1 MSMQDDRLK
10 AMRFEGPDYIPIGV
24 GMLPRAWKTHRE
36 KLDEICARHPVIF
49 GDVTVGERDYD
60 AVSGLYVAG
69 EHVDPWGYVWE
80 NVAEGMDS
88 YVKTHNVPTRADV
101 HTLKAPAGDHGLPH
115 GFMFM
120 RLYYLRGF
128 EELMVDFAEE
138 PPELQMLIDIV
149 LDYNMSQ
156 IEKLIADTGPG
167 DRLQHFGDDMG
178 MQTSLPISPATWR
191 KHMKPCY
198 ARMYGRCK
206 EAGWSVYMHSDG
218 HIWEVIPDLKE
229 CGVDV
234 INPQIRANGLDSLAA
249 VCKGN
254 ICVNLDLDR
263 QLFPFCAPDDIDPHV
278 REAVE
283 ALGSPE
289 GGLWLSAE
297 IGPDVP
303 LENVEAIC
311 CALERYRSYYR

>member
-1 MSMQDDRLK
+1 MPEHDDRWK
-10 AMRFEGPDYIPIGV
+10 AMVFEGPELIPVGV
-24 GMLPRAWKTHRE
+24 GILPAAWKKHRE
-36 KLDEICARHPVIF
+36 RLDAICARHPIVF

-60 AVSGLYVAG
+60 AVSGLYIEG

-80 NVAEGMDS
+80 NVAEGMDA
-88 YVKTHNVPTRADV
+88 YVRTHNVPTRADV
-101 HTLKAPAGDHGLPH
+101 HSLEAPEGDHGTPH

-138 PPELQMLIDIV
+138 PPELQRLIDIV
-149 LDYNMSQ
+149 LDYNMRQ
-156 IEKLIADTGPG
+156 IERMIEQHGPG
-167 DRLQHFGDDMG
+167 ERLQYFGDDMG
-178 MQTSLPISPATWR
+178 MQTSLPISPAKWR
-191 KHMKPCY
+191 KYLKPCY

-206 EAGWSVYMHSDG
+206 ELGWRVYMHSDG
-218 HIWEVIPDLKE
+218 HIWEVIPDLAK

-234 INPQIRANGLDSLAA
+234 INPQIRANGLGNLVN
-249 VCKGN
+249 VCKGR

-263 QLFPFCAPDDIDPHV
+263 QLFPFATPAELDAHV

-311 CALERYRSYYR
+311 CALEKYRRFFS